1 MEKIYKWC
9 IMIEHKHIIIRAL
22 VNKPLKTEDEAK
34 LWWNDLV
41 KEIGMVKL
49 DLPENPIC
57 GYVDTPGNAGI
68 TIVGIIETSHIAM
81 HIWDEQSP
89 ALVQLDVYT
98 CSSLP
103 KDKVHKMLEFM
114 DPVKVEWATYDR
126 EHTLEKIDDGNR

>member
-1 MEKIYKWC
+1 
-9 IMIEHKHIIIRAL
+9 MIEHKHIIIRAL

-57 GYVDTPGNAGI
+57 GYVETPGNAGI

-81 HIWDEQSP
+81 HIWDEKTP

-103 KDKVHKMLEFM
+103 QDKVHQMLDVM
-114 DPVKVEWATYDR
+114 DPIQVDWETYDR
-126 EHTLEKIDDGNR
+126 EHSLERIDNGARNYGP